1 MPRSIRV
8 KADPE
13 IFKWPRQSSGESVED
28 ISNRIKTSINLVKK
42 IEKGERP
49 IVGKEIYPLVY
60 ESYELEPEDIAIE
73 ERLSNGK

>member
-1 MPRSIRV
+1 MKSMRIET
-8 KADPE
+8 DPTV
-13 IFKWPRQSSGESVED
+13 FKWLRQRSGRSVED
-28 ISNRIKTSINLVKK
+28 VRNRIKTSIDLVET
-42 IEKGERP
+42 IEKEKRP